1 MRVSNVTA
9 ADIRATFAY
18 DPETGIF
25 LHQDR
30 SIAKKATAGTVN
42 YRKGGGYLALSVG
55 HKKVYA
61 HRAAWMYVHGDV
73 SGDLVIDHID
83 GNGLNNRLA
92 NLRLV
97 TRSKNQRNKKANVAG
112 QIVFG
117 VYARRGGFEVRF
129 VGKYV
134 GWVKDFFEA
143 CCMRKSLES
152 KNGYLNEGK

>member
-1 MRVSNVTA
+1 VINATA
-9 ADIRATFAY
+9 ADIRGTFTY
-18 DPETGIF
+18 DPATGVF
-25 LHQDR
+25 CHRDR

-42 YRKGGGYLALSVG
+42 ARKGGGYIALSVG

-61 HRAAWMYVHGDV
+61 HRAAWMYVHGDI
-73 SGDLVIDHID
+73 SDELVIDHID
-83 GNGLNNRLA
+83 GNGLNNRLD

-97 TRSKNQRNKKANVAG
+97 TRSTNQRNKKANVAG

-129 VGKYV
+129 VGRYIS
-134 GWVKDFFEA
+134 WVKDFFEA
-143 CCMRKSLES
+143 CCIRKSLES